1 MFHLKGKR
9 FGVPLIQRYGVLNL
23 NSSYP
28 ISYNCHSGLEI
39 HYVLKGEITWEVEGS
54 DEPLRVIGGCFG
66 IIPAKAVH
74 HALGNNAT
82 PATRIGVIFTPN
94 PSACSSGTP
103 FSAEELGEM
112 FAKFSSCGATV
123 RRISPRM
130 AAILRELSDAM
141 NLKAAKDPK
150 QLIRLRV
157 LSSDL
162 IHETYRILDEP
173 EALAIGH
180 DVIPKIR
187 QWIDGHL
194 AEDISVERLVALSGY
209 GRSRFYT
216 LFTSNTGL
224 SPNDYVL
231 RARIQKARK
240 ALSSHKS
247 GVSMTDLAVRCGFS
261 SSSTFSKSFR
271 KIVGKSPREFMRTAK
286 SGNLQW
292 GLPL

>member
-23 NSSYP
+23 NSSHP
-28 ISYNCHSGLEI
+28 ISSNCHPGLEI
-39 HYVLKGEITWEVEGS
+39 HYVLKGEITWEVEGHA
-54 DEPLRVIGGCFG
+54 EPLRVIGGCFG

-74 HALGNNAT
+74 HPLENNAT
-82 PATRIGVIFTPN
+82 PATRIGVIFRPN

-103 FSAEELGEM
+103 FNADELDEM
-112 FAKFSSCGATV
+112 FAKISSCGATV
-123 RRISPRM
+123 RRISPRL

-141 NLKAAKDPK
+141 NLQTAKDPK
-150 QLIRLRV
+150 QLMSLRV

-162 IHETYRILDEP
+162 IYETYRILDDP

-180 DVIPKIR
+180 EVIPKIR
-187 QWIDGHL
+187 QWIAEHL
-194 AEDISVERLVALSGY
+194 TEDISVERLVALSGY

-216 LFTSNTGL
+216 LFMSNTGL
-224 SPNDYVL
+224 SPNDYIL
-231 RARIQKARK
+231 RARIKKAK
-240 ALSSHKS
+240 KELLLHKS
-247 GVSMTDLAVRCGFS
+247 GVSMSDLAARYGFS

-286 SGNLQW
+286 LEDIQW
-292 GLPL
+292 RRPL

>member
-28 ISYNCHSGLEI
+28 ISSNCHSGLEI

-54 DEPLRVIGGCFG
+54 GEPIRVIGGCFG
-66 IIPAKAVH
+66 IIPAKTIH
-74 HALGNNAT
+74 HAVGNNAT
-82 PATRIGVIFTPN
+82 PATRIGVIFSPN
-94 PSACSSGTP
+94 PSACASGTP
-103 FSAEELGEM
+103 FSAEELAEI
-112 FAKFSSCGATV
+112 FAKISSCGSTV
-123 RRISPRM
+123 RRISPRLS
-130 AAILRELSDAM
+130 AILRELADAM
-141 NLKAAKDPK
+141 NLKSAKNPK
-150 QLIRLRV
+150 QLLRLRV

-187 QWIDGHL
+187 QWIDEHL
-194 AEDISVERLVALSGY
+194 SEDISVERLVALSGY

-216 LFTSNTGL
+216 LFMANTGL

-231 RARIQKARK
+231 RARVLKAKK
-240 ALSSHKS
+240 ALSSRNL
-247 GVSMTDLAVRCGFS
+247 GVSMTELAARCGFS

-271 KIVGKSPREFMRTAK
+271 KIVGKSPSEYMHSAGRPPYA
-286 SGNLQW
+286 
-292 GLPL
+292 GL